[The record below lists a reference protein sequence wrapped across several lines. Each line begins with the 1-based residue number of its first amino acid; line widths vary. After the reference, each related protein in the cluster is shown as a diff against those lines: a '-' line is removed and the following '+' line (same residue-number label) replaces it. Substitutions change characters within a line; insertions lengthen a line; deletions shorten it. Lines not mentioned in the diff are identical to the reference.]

1 MPRDKSDLAPGS
13 AGTALENA
21 GGGPA
26 TATSDV
32 PSPPNTALRAAT
44 AAAGPPGSPDAAL
57 SPSLQEY
64 REARRGPIPQQVDA
78 VPLEVAAPSIGRLR
92 RLDETEPGGR
102 YVDGARLDKETGRYM
117 GGRVADAHN
126 NTLAFFDDNQENTG
140 RVEDGRKPGQG

>member
-1 MPRDKSDLAPGS
+1 MPRDKSDS
-13 AGTALENA
+13 GTALENA
-21 GGGPA
+21 GGGGA
-26 TATSDV
+26 TAAAPSDV
-32 PSPPNTALRAAT
+32 PSPSNAPLH
-44 AAAGPPGSPDAAL
+44 AAAAPLGSPDAAL

-102 YVDGARLDKETGRYM
+102 YVDGARLDKETGKFM

-140 RVEDGRKPGQG
+140 KVEDGRKPGQG